1 MVDISYGGENGFNQ
15 AIDLAADCLSNVK
28 FIQEKKLIGMSS
40 RTDNLPL
47 PSTAFSHPT
56 GRYFDEVHQD
66 SGKYCFGVEDTLE
79 ALKSG
84 AVETLI
90 CWENL
95 DMMRYELKITGSEAD
110 QTNRILHLT
119 SEQERDTRNFI
130 DTEVSLATFNASHSA
145 HWTIGLQS
153 GLEMELIDRQPL
165 LEWLANNYKSFGTA
179 LEIVTDRSQEGSQF
193 VRGFGGIGGARHA
206 HCIVDT
212 FFQKLSIL
220 TGILHYKVNFLRLDE
235 AEFDDLDYEF

>member
-28 FIQEKKLIGMSS
+28 FIQEKKLIGMFS
-40 RTDNLPL
+40 RFSILPL
-47 PSTAFSHPT
+47 PSTAFYHPT

-95 DMMRYELKITGSEAD
+95 DMMRYELKVSGSED

-130 DTEVSLATFNASHSA
+130 DAEVSLASFDA
-145 HWTIGLQS
+145 HFSENLTTRLQS

-165 LEWLANNYKSFGTA
+165 LEWIANNYKSFGTA

-193 VRGFGGIGGARHA
+193 VRGFGGIGGTRHA
-206 HCIVDT
+206 HCIIDS
-212 FFQKLSIL
+212 FFKSCSIP